1 MKVLEDRLYLLDGS
15 SRVLVHS
22 LDELLAR
29 LLYAVFQWIKI
40 DHNLAVIPHPYAVW
54 VQKKSWE
61 RKQSPALSHSMF
73 SLFVRQ
79 DTNGIWTLYA
89 HGQAF

>member
-54 VQKKSWE
+54 VQKKSG
-61 RKQSPALSHSMF
+61 RGSSHLPYPTRSFPYYLS
-73 SLFVRQ
+73 VRIQ
-79 DTNGIWTLYA
+79 MASGR
-89 HGQAF
+89 